1 MVRKMVGIVVFD
13 FLAGS
18 LFTRKVL
25 NPYQEMHL
33 SHHHVSCSQVSKSI
47 FFFKVKSWLGIP
59 PKKSVKA
66 P

>member
-47 FFFKVKSWLGIP
+47 FFFQSKKLAWHTT
-59 PKKSVKA
+59 KKSVKA